1 VKEVNQLADP
11 ERWRLLREPPLADAA
26 ILRQTLLDPVRGR
39 RCAGGGGD
47 SGNRSSTAALDPAGK
62 RGWPPQPASLAAA
75 RMQRVADA
83 LVRAVGDA
91 GHRAQVVRREGPVEA
106 HRSPSDDFLV
116 LIDVD
121 SIYAWEREITTI
133 GDVCRPLLENRGS
146 FIMAPVHLG
155 NIVGSFGVKVI
166 TDIYP
171 DQSVRDWPDLP
182 LPLLHD
188 PESSPLSPATRRW
201 R

>member
-1 VKEVNQLADP
+1 
-11 ERWRLLREPPLADAA
+11 
-26 ILRQTLLDPVRGR
+26 
-39 RCAGGGGD
+39 
-47 SGNRSSTAALDPAGK
+47 
-62 RGWPPQPASLAAA
+62 
-75 RMQRVADA
+75 MQRVADA

-121 SIYAWEREITTI
+121 SIYAWQREITTI

-188 PESSPLSPATRRW
+188 PVSAAGGHALIALTECSGIVASLTGNEAMAMTRPVTRARHGSQSPLKPGRRFVTRR
-201 R
+201 RQLGTMS